1 MDRTVSPKCSTS
13 TRFDYKTP
21 RKPPLAS
28 WEGSPYLPSF
38 FPQLASVWPF
48 LRSFGLEFGRPT
60 QPQMEAQVEHKKH
73 ITCVTTLE
81 TTWRVEQKPEEKP
94 MENST
99 AKIILVQ
106 KLEEMSFAYHVDI
119 SILFQLVWIFSTS
132 DLQQKIKLIFGIIHD
147 SCDVFNR

>member
-81 TTWRVEQKPEEKP
+81 TTWRVE
-94 MENST
+94 ENLKKNRWKTQLQRLSWNRSWKRCPLHIMSILLPIGLNFQYIRLT
-99 AKIILVQ
+99 AKNKADFWNHSWL
-106 KLEEMSFAYHVDI
+106 LRRMWCF
-119 SILFQLVWIFSTS
+119 L
-132 DLQQKIKLIFGIIHD
+132 
-147 SCDVFNR
+147 